1 MDNIIEG
8 LTESFAE
15 HYGLEQSFINQFEIP
30 HYVQDSNGKYYKYN
44 YEIDNT
50 YYCPNNIVLKQHE
63 PSKLPKDHY
72 ILADYFIIDMKEKT
86 IFNCTN
92 NEDSFT
98 KMFQDNPIKKISV
111 EVKTNS
117 KIIKFETMKGLVTL
131 EVDNENRIIGLDNPY
146 VEEIGDNFL
155 CDNIILS
162 TLNLPNVQK
171 IGNAF
176 LYDNSKLLELYLPN
190 VQVIGDSFLR
200 FNTSLT
206 SLNLPNVQ
214 KIGDNFLEGNTS
226 LTSLNLPN
234 VQKIGDSFLG
244 RNNSLTSLNL
254 PNVQKIGNYLL
265 FVNNVLSK
273 VNLPN
278 VQVIGDYFLFWNNSV
293 IDLNLENLKL
303 FGYDFMANNHSLLKI
318 RIPNNEQVYEML
330 IQQHPEYLGKIE
342 MVESEERK
350 R

>member
-1 MDNIIEG
+1 
-8 LTESFAE
+8 
-15 HYGLEQSFINQFEIP
+15 
-30 HYVQDSNGKYYKYN
+30 
-44 YEIDNT
+44 
-50 YYCPNNIVLKQHE
+50 
-63 PSKLPKDHY
+63 
-72 ILADYFIIDMKEKT
+72 MKEKA

-98 KMFQDNPIKKISV
+98 KIFQDNLIKKISV

-146 VEEIGDNFL
+146 VEE
-155 CDNIILS
+155 
-162 TLNLPNVQK
+162 
-171 IGNAF
+171 
-176 LYDNSKLLELYLPN
+176 
-190 VQVIGDSFLR
+190 
-200 FNTSLT
+200 
-206 SLNLPNVQ
+206 
-214 KIGDNFLEGNTS
+214 IGDNFLEGNTS